1 MPVNTSAIQ
10 IEFNQPP
17 PELTRNSSKCTFEFR
32 AEILSL
38 SRKSLYYCR
47 LSLFSPCSTVY
58 ISISCPYS
66 AIFSKIYI
74 QSSLPP
80 TITIKS
86 FGLKETTISD
96 KRFIKREIVE
106 RQPGWSRKRQY
117 DIYNAYRYRG
127 SYPNHLI
134 VPTGCTANYSDW
146 EVDLIEEVDF

>member
-1 MPVNTSAIQ
+1 MPRFYET
-10 IEFNQPP
+10 
-17 PELTRNSSKCTFEFR
+17 T
-32 AEILSL
+32 LSITNL
-38 SRKSLYYCR
+38 HNL
-47 LSLFSPCSTVY
+47 
-58 ISISCPYS
+58 SISTHVNRSRILYDDTYYS

>member
-1 MPVNTSAIQ
+1 
-10 IEFNQPP
+10 
-17 PELTRNSSKCTFEFR
+17 
-32 AEILSL
+32 
-38 SRKSLYYCR
+38 
-47 LSLFSPCSTVY
+47 
-58 ISISCPYS
+58 
-66 AIFSKIYI
+66 IFSKIYI

>member
-1 MPVNTSAIQ
+1 MPRFYET
-10 IEFNQPP
+10 
-17 PELTRNSSKCTFEFR
+17 T
-32 AEILSL
+32 LSITNL
-38 SRKSLYYCR
+38 HNL
-47 LSLFSPCSTVY
+47 
-58 ISISCPYS
+58 SISTHVNRSRISYDDTYYS

>member
-1 MPVNTSAIQ
+1 MPRFYET
-10 IEFNQPP
+10 
-17 PELTRNSSKCTFEFR
+17 T
-32 AEILSL
+32 LSITNL
-38 SRKSLYYCR
+38 HNL
-47 LSLFSPCSTVY
+47 
-58 ISISCPYS
+58 SISTHVNRSRIIYDDTYYS

>member
-1 MPVNTSAIQ
+1 MD
-10 IEFNQPP
+10 
-17 PELTRNSSKCTFEFR
+17 
-32 AEILSL
+32 
-38 SRKSLYYCR
+38 YYDR
-47 LSLFSPCSTVY
+47 IIYDDTY
-58 ISISCPYS
+58 YS